1 MSGNYRSKLIQPRSI
16 QVLPKF
22 FNESNFYLQ
31 HSGLKEVVASGT
43 ERVRVAEK
51 ARRQRMRQTNMGVT
65 YDTSS
70 LTWAL
75 GISIGLF
82 LLVTLLR
89 NR

>member
-1 MSGNYRSKLIQPRSI
+1 MSGNFRGKLITPRSI

-22 FNESNFYLQ
+22 FNESNFYLK
-31 HSGLKEVVASGT
+31 HSGLREVVASGT
-43 ERVRVAEK
+43 ERVRVAER
-51 ARRQRMRQTNMGVT
+51 ARQQRLRQTTMGAS